1 MGTNNSPQT
10 TMAALASRPWARFGL
25 KLTTRTGLRHGTTW
39 ARTPTRRVFWAFP
52 LAGGLTLCLAPPI
65 NSLVCTILT
74 PPAVISCSDSP
85 RRTQPIILSPSES
98 DQSIFNRIV
107 SVLQANVWEPILT
120 ATRFI
125 YLFILFIPVIVSSP
139 LLLVGPPEEGYGGD
153 RWGAVAWYSF
163 LVSRMEAAGPTF
175 IKVCS
180 FLPLLLENLTAS
192 SWLNG
197 LHRVQIFSPL
207 YFVKSWAPFIR
218 EANLTTCRIPN
229 A

>member
-1 MGTNNSPQT
+1 
-10 TMAALASRPWARFGL
+10 MAALASRPWARFGL
-25 KLTTRTGLRHGTTW
+25 KLTTRTVVRHGTTW
-39 ARTPTRRVFWAFP
+39 ARTPTRRVFWALP
-52 LAGGLTLCLAPPI
+52 LAGGLTLCLASPI

-74 PPAVISCSDSP
+74 PPAVISCPEVSP
-85 RRTQPIILSPSES
+85 RRTQPTILSPSES
-98 DQSIFNRIV
+98 DRYIFNRIV

-139 LLLVGPPEEGYGGD
+139 LLLVGSPEEEYGGD

-175 IKVCS
+175 IKVCIL
-180 FLPLLLENLTAS
+180 LPLLLENLTAS
-192 SWLNG
+192 SWRNG
-197 LHRVQIFSPL
+197 LHRVQIFFQR
-207 YFVKSWAPFIR
+207 YFARSWAPFIR
-218 EANLTTCRIPN
+218 EANLTTCRTPN